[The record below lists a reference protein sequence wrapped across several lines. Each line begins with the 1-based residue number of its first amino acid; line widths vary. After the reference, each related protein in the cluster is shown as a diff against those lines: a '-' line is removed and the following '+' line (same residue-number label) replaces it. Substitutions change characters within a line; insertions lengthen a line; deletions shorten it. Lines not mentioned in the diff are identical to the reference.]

1 MRETV
6 SSPEFETQTLPSPT
20 ATSSGTEPTSIVAR
34 TSLVAGSILET
45 DPRFALISAL
55 TTQSDP
61 SPEAMPMG
69 SAPTSTVA
77 SISAGCGPVGPV
89 EAVEPAEALAP
100 LDPSP
105 PPSLEH
111 PASSTR
117 TPASASVVRRGA
129 PLSIVMRYVLRR
141 SPGRGSVPPGQETAT
156 PDASPAPILG
166 PMTEA
171 EGARALFKQVA
182 DRVDERLFGVR
193 EPLGLVMVGILTGNH
208 VLIDDVPGVG
218 KTTLVRILSTLLGL
232 RFQRVQFTP
241 DLMPSDITGTS
252 VLNLKTNDFEFR
264 PGPLF
269 TQVLLADEINR
280 ATPKTQ
286 AALLEAMQERQV
298 TVDGQTHPLPDPF
311 FVLATQN
318 PIELEGTFP
327 LPEAQL
333 DRFLLRV
340 KLGYPDEREEL
351 RILQTQPSERTLPQE
366 PLADRPPLPEL
377 RDAIASIGLEQP
389 VRAYVV
395 ALARA
400 TRDHP
405 ELSVGASPRAVEQM
419 GDAARAFAMLDGRDY
434 VLPDDVKRLAE
445 PVFGHRLVPTT
456 DARIRDRDA
465 DEILREILRSVPVPT
480 ELDT

>member
-1 MRETV
+1 M
-6 SSPEFETQTLPSPT
+6 
-20 ATSSGTEPTSIVAR
+20 AR
-34 TSLVAGSILET
+34 FLLG
-45 DPRFALISAL
+45 
-55 TTQSDP
+55 
-61 SPEAMPMG
+61 G
-69 SAPTSTVA
+69 
-77 SISAGCGPVGPV
+77 
-89 EAVEPAEALAP
+89 
-100 LDPSP
+100 
-105 PPSLEH
+105 
-111 PASSTR
+111 
-117 TPASASVVRRGA
+117 
-129 PLSIVMRYVLRR
+129 
-141 SPGRGSVPPGQETAT
+141 TAT
-156 PDASPAPILG
+156 PGASAGPILA
-166 PMTEA
+166 PMTET
-171 EGARALFKQVA
+171 EGARAFFKQVA
-182 DRVDERLFGVR
+182 DRVDERLFGER
-193 EPLGLVMVGILTGNH
+193 EPLRLVMVGILTGNH

-218 KTTLVRILSTLLGL
+218 KTTLVRMLSTLLGL

-298 TVDGQTHPLPDPF
+298 TVDGETHPLPDPF

-351 RILQTQPSERTLPQE
+351 RILQTQPAERTLPGE
-366 PLADRPPLPEL
+366 PLADRPPLREL

-419 GDAARAFAMLDGRDY
+419 GDARVGVRDARRT
-434 VLPDDVKRLAE
+434 RLRPARRRE
-445 PVFGHRLVPTT
+445 DARRTCSGHRLVSTT
-456 DARIRDRDA
+456 DARIRDRNA
-465 DEILREILRSVPVPT
+465 DEILREILRSVPVPA